1 VTTYVRPKRWT
12 GPVRA
17 LNDPEQYNDLAD
29 QWWKPNGPM
38 AGLHWLAAARAD
50 LVPPADRPQALLVD
64 LACGAGLLAPHLVDK
79 GYRHVGIDL
88 SAAALAQAAQ
98 HGVCAVRADV
108 LRIPLPDS
116 CADVVVAG
124 EILEHLSDLSGAISE
139 SCRILRPG
147 GLLVID
153 TLAATRLCRFLAI
166 TVAER
171 VPGGIPR
178 GIHDP
183 ALLVDREV
191 LVRECARHGVQ
202 LTLAGLRPSALDL
215 LRWLA
220 GRGETVRLLKTPA
233 TAFLFQAWG
242 AKTVHPPR

>member
-1 VTTYVRPKRWT
+1 MTTYVRPKRWT
-12 GPVRA
+12 GPIRV
-17 LNDPEQYNDLAD
+17 LNNPEQYNDLAD
-29 QWWKPNGPM
+29 QWWKLNGPM

-50 LVPPADRPQALLVD
+50 LVPPAGRPQAPLVD

-79 GYRHVGIDL
+79 GYFHVGIDL
-88 SAAALAQAAQ
+88 SSAALAQAAQ
-98 HGVCAVRADV
+98 HGVRAVRADV

-124 EILEHLSDLSGAISE
+124 EILEHLPDLAGAVSE

-153 TLAATRLCRFLAI
+153 SLAATRLCRFLAI
-166 TVAER
+166 TVAKR
-171 VPGGIPR
+171 VPGGIRR

-183 ALLVDREV
+183 ALLVDRTV

-202 LTLAGLRPSALDL
+202 LILAGLRPSVLDL
-215 LRWLA
+215 LRSLA
-220 GRGETVRLLKTPA
+220 GRGETVRLLRTPA

-242 AKTVHPPR
+242 VKKVDNT